1 MTRITRKQVDNLAS
15 ILCKELSLPSEPYAK
30 TEDGR
35 FKAQIGCIHINSQNG
50 TNNVYQICNENGGCS
65 GLAYGLTLRE
75 CETWLQ
81 AAITGVGLAKEN
93 V

>member
-30 TEDGR
+30 VEDGK
-35 FKAQIGCIHINSQNG
+35 FKAQAGCIHINSQNG
-50 TNNVYQICNENGGCS
+50 TNNVYQICNEHGGCS

-75 CETWLQ
+75 CEIWLQ
-81 AAITGVGLAKEN
+81 AAITGVRLAKEN
-93 V
+93 A

>member
-1 MTRITRKQVDNLAS
+1 MTRTTRKQVDNLAS
-15 ILCKELSLPSEPYAK
+15 ILCGELSLPLEPYAK
-30 TEDGR
+30 VENGT
-35 FKAQIGCIHINSQNG
+35 FKAQVGCIHISSQNS
-50 TNNVYQICNENGGCS
+50 TNNVYQICNENGGCR

-81 AAITGVGLAKEN
+81 AAITGVRLSKEN

>member
-15 ILCKELSLPSEPYAK
+15 ILCRELSLPSEPYAK
-30 TEDGR
+30 VEGGK
-35 FKAQIGCIHINSQNG
+35 FKAQVGCIHINSQNA
-50 TNNVYQICNENGGCS
+50 TNNVYQICNESGACK

-81 AAITGVGLAKEN
+81 AAITGVRLTKEN
-93 V
+93 T